1 MGSLAGAAQ
10 LLNDNAVALRY
21 VQNKQKLFVECK
33 DINMFDKLAFGLT

>member
-10 LLNDNAVALRY
+10 LLNDNAVALRC

-33 DINMFDKLAFGLT
+33 DKYVFDKIAFGLS